1 MKKLSYKTLYI
12 AWAGMFA
19 LTVVLGFQF
28 PEPESRLLQV
38 VLILIALL
46 FFLPPWVVL
55 VKAKAEDQRFHVR
68 LVGLLAVASI
78 VLTVLLII
86 LNIMSPMWSE
96 AVGNALN
103 AAMIVVSTPMVCS
116 NFYVSSLFM
125 WGVIIAEAFFRK

>member
-12 AWAGMFA
+12 AWAVMFA
-19 LTVVLGFQF
+19 LTVALGFQF
-28 PEPESRLLQV
+28 PEPESRLLRV

-55 VKAKAEDQRFHVR
+55 VKAKAGGQRFHVR

-78 VLTVLLII
+78 VLTVLLIV

-103 AAMIVVSTPMVCS
+103 AAMIVVSAPMVCS
-116 NFYVSSLFM
+116 NYYVSSLFM